1 MILRVRDLRVAFP
14 AGTAVDGIG
23 FDLDRGRTL
32 GVVGESGSGKS
43 VSSLAIMGLHREA
56 AVSGSIV
63 FDGEELV
70 GAPASRLRELRGRR
84 MAMIFQDPL
93 SSLHPFYTVGEQI
106 AEAYRLHLRVPR
118 RVARERAV
126 EMLAE
131 VGIPEP
137 RRRAG
142 EHPHRFSGGMRQRVM
157 IAMALS
163 CEPDLL
169 IADEPTTALDVT
181 VQAQILELIGRIQRD
196 RGIAVMMITHDL
208 GVVARVADEV
218 LVMYGGRTVE
228 HAPVREIF
236 RSPRHP
242 YTQGLLASAPRL
254 PAGGAEG
261 SPDPA
266 AEGSPGPAG
275 EGTAGGGVPGG
286 GVAGPAAKGRLRAI
300 PGSPPSLLAPPS
312 GCRFHP
318 RCARYAATPDDAC
331 VTEAPELRELRELHG
346 IRELHEVRAGRAL
359 RLVDPEGSPAGP
371 VHRTACHL
379 DETPGGPR

>member
-1 MILRVRDLRVAFP
+1 MILEVRDLRVSFP

-23 FDLDRGRTL
+23 FTLDRGRTL
-32 GVVGESGSGKS
+32 GIVGESGSGKS
-43 VSSLAIMGLHREA
+43 ASSLAIMGLHREA

-106 AEAYRLHLRVPR
+106 AEAYRLHLRASR
-118 RVARERAV
+118 RAARERAV

-142 EHPHRFSGGMRQRVM
+142 EYPHHFSGGMRQRVM

-181 VQAQILELIGRIQRD
+181 VQAQILELIKRIQED
-196 RGIAVMMITHDL
+196 RGVAVMMITHDL

-218 LVMYGGRTVE
+218 LVMYGGRTAE
-228 HAPVREIF
+228 HAPAREVF
-236 RSPRHP
+236 RAPRHP
-242 YTQGLLASAPRL
+242 YTRGLLASVPRL
-254 PAGGAEG
+254 T
-261 SPDPA
+261 A
-266 AEGSPGPAG
+266 ADGQDG
-275 EGTAGGGVPGG
+275 
-286 GVAGPAAKGRLRAI
+286 GRLRAI
-300 PGSPPSLLAPPS
+300 PGNPPSLLAPPS

-318 RCARYAATPDDAC
+318 RCARYAAAPHDAC
-331 VTEAPELRELRELHG
+331 VTEAPEPRPAAPGGSGPLG
-346 IRELHEVRAGRAL
+346 AG
-359 RLVDPEGSPAGP
+359 
-371 VHRTACHL
+371 HRTACHL
-379 DETPGGPR
+379 AEIPGGTR